1 MGSSEYHRKKA
12 KQRYLDKPFWFTIRD
27 AKKRAEKFNV
37 DFNLPEQYV
46 KSIYP
51 KDGKCPA
58 LVIKLKKL
66 DGSNA
71 PSLDRIIPKLG
82 YVEDNVQWVSKL
94 ANQIMSNATPEQV
107 IQVGQY
113 FKKITE
119 ESGAINEK
127 AIQQIFI

>member
-1 MGSSEYHRKKA
+1 MGSAEYHRKKA

-37 DFNLPEQYV
+37 DFNLTEEYV

-58 LVIKLKKL
+58 LGIKLKKL

-94 ANQIMSNATPEQV
+94 ANQIMSKATPEQV

-119 ESGAINEK
+119 ELGAINEK
-127 AIQQIFI
+127 AI

>member
-1 MGSSEYHRKKA
+1 MRMGSAEYHRKKA

-37 DFNLPEQYV
+37 DFNLTEEYV

-58 LVIKLKKL
+58 LGIKLRKL

-127 AIQQIFI
+127 AI

>member
-1 MGSSEYHRKKA
+1 MRMGSAEYYRKKA

-37 DFNLPEQYV
+37 DFNLTEEYV

-58 LVIKLKKL
+58 LGIKLKKL

-71 PSLDRIIPKLG
+71 PSLDRIIPSLG
-82 YVEDNVQWVSKL
+82 YVEGNIQWVSKL
-94 ANQIMSNATPEQV
+94 ANNIMNSGTPDQV
-107 IQVGQY
+107 IQVGEY
-113 FKKITE
+113 FKKIV
-119 ESGAINEK
+119 GEK
-127 AIQQIFI
+127 NAT

>member
-1 MGSSEYHRKKA
+1 MGSAEYHRKKA

-37 DFNLPEQYV
+37 DFNLTEEYV

-58 LVIKLKKL
+58 LGIKLKKL

-71 PSLDRIIPKLG
+71 PSLDRITPKLG

-127 AIQQIFI
+127 AI

>member
-1 MGSSEYHRKKA
+1 MGSAEYHRKKA

-37 DFNLPEQYV
+37 DFNLTEEYV

-58 LVIKLKKL
+58 LGIKLKKL

-119 ESGAINEK
+119 VSGAINEK
-127 AIQQIFI
+127 AI

>member
-1 MGSSEYHRKKA
+1 MGSAEYHRKKA
-12 KQRYLDKPFWFTIRD
+12 KQRYLDKPFCFTIRD

-37 DFNLPEQYV
+37 DFNLTEEYV

-58 LVIKLKKL
+58 LGIKLKKL

-71 PSLDRIIPKLG
+71 PSLDRITPKLG

-119 ESGAINEK
+119 ESGVINEK
-127 AIQQIFI
+127 AI